1 MKTAKMKGS
10 QVNELV
16 VSSKNLAL
24 FHDQYREGF
33 VFLDHET
40 IPLRSKKMR
49 LYLTKRVWD
58 AHQKCPSAGALN
70 QAIDLLKAMAIF
82 NNPQVFLCNRVG
94 KGVQGDDSFYYDLGK
109 GKAIRTTPQG
119 WAVCDAPILFRRYD
133 HQKEQVTP
141 IQGGD
146 QWALFEFINVEPE
159 YRLLLLDYLISCL
172 VPNIS
177 HPVIHPHGDHGAGKT
192 TACVLIRDLIDP
204 SSLMAQSIPRD
215 FKELIQVLAHHY
227 FPVFDN
233 VSSLPGWISDVFSQA
248 CTGGGLS
255 KRKLYTDDEDII
267 YSFKRPIALNAINVV
282 VHKPDLMDRSILF
295 PLERIH
301 AERRKREREL
311 WGEFENLKP
320 SILGG
325 MFDTLSKAM
334 TIYPMVQLPW
344 TPRMADFGAWGF
356 AIAEA
361 LEIGAGEKFLQA
373 YQRNIERQI
382 EEVIQINALAQ
393 AVLSF
398 MENQEHW
405 QGTIGDAWKSL
416 YKIAGP
422 QKDPSFPKNE
432 RALRRHLATIR
443 TILQHNSIFYQIYP
457 RSKNGYPIIFTRN
470 PAKFDSFGSPSEFP
484 NKISQLGGERTGE
497 ANKKGDFFGS
507 PSDSSSIK
515 N

>member
-1 MKTAKMKGS
+1 METAKMKGS

-16 VSSKNLAL
+16 VSSKNLVL

-40 IPLRSKKMR
+40 IPLRSKRMR
-49 LYLTKRVWD
+49 LYLTKFVWD
-58 AHQKCPSAGALN
+58 AHQKPPSAGALT

-82 NNPQVFLCNRVG
+82 NNPEVSLCNRVG
-94 KGVQGDDSFYYDLGK
+94 KGVQRDDSFYYDLGK

-119 WAVCDAPILFRRYD
+119 WAVCDAPILFRRYC

-146 QWALFEFINVEPE
+146 PWALFEFINVEPE

-177 HPVIHPHGDHGAGKT
+177 HPVNHMHGDHGGGKT
-192 TACVLIRDLIDP
+192 TGCVLIKDLIDP

-215 FKELIQVLAHHY
+215 LNELIQVLAHHY

-233 VSSLPGWISDVFSQA
+233 VSSLPDWMSDVFSQA

-295 PLERIH
+295 PLERIR
-301 AERRKREREL
+301 AERRRRESEL
-311 WGEFENLKP
+311 RGEFENLKP

-373 YQRNIERQI
+373 YQRNIDRQI

-393 AVLSF
+393 AVLSL
-398 MENQEHW
+398 MENQERW
-405 QGTIGDAWKSL
+405 QGTIGDAWKNL
-416 YKIAGP
+416 YKIAGS

-432 RALRRHLATIR
+432 RTLRTHLATIR
-443 TILQHNSIFYQIYP
+443 TVLQRNSIFYEIYP

-470 PAKFDSFGSPSEFP
+470 PAKFGSFGSPSEFAK
-484 NKISQLGGERTGE
+484 KITKLGDEQTGE
-497 ANKKGDFFGS
+497 SNEEDVIYDAPNG
-507 PSDSSSIK
+507 PLA
-515 N
+515 